1 MADRSL
7 FTPWA
12 RLEASPT
19 SGAAPVSAVRT
30 VLVIGAGSSGL
41 VAAKYLVEAGYEV
54 TIVEKDACIGG
65 TFVSKAY
72 DEGGLVSSKYLT
84 AFTDLRSP
92 DSDPS
97 HLSMKAYVEYLKKYA
112 REFNLYKLITFGARV
127 MSVERRENGVGYT
140 VRLEPVTS
148 EGKAAVAKATASPA
162 QSPQR
167 GAGSPAD
174 EDAYPVHVGE
184 EASTRMHAAST
195 RTYDAVCVCSGLHEV
210 PYVPPLSGLDTFSG
224 VEVLHSSEYKDR
236 CAPSH

>member
-1 MADRSL
+1 
-7 FTPWA
+7 
-12 RLEASPT
+12 
-19 SGAAPVSAVRT
+19 
-30 VLVIGAGSSGL
+30 
-41 VAAKYLVEAGYEV
+41 
-54 TIVEKDACIGG
+54 
-65 TFVSKAY
+65 
-72 DEGGLVSSKYLT
+72 
-84 AFTDLRSP
+84 
-92 DSDPS
+92 
-97 HLSMKAYVEYLKKYA
+97 MKAYVEYLKKYA

-195 RTYDAVCVCSGLHEV
+195 RTFDAVCVCSGLHGTQ
-210 PYVPPLSGLDTFSG
+210 LSTT
-224 VEVLHSSEYKDR
+224 VLHSASPAQGATGGESLPLFHFCHRILLTSQAVVQKIQINSKSNQHFDSQISCSLHLLTVKLLVLAHLALRTSLYNSYTFASVR
-236 CAPSH
+236 AQPYCAPYTLNRDNATSMVSAVGVVGKVVV